1 MKLKTRF
8 QMLAVAL
15 LGGLFVLPAS
25 AALIGT
31 SVTGTFNPDANPTNY
46 FNSSNGFVPAGCQN
60 SGLGSA
66 TVTVSGSASEFCFN
80 DGANT
85 DTANFSDLGLIVTDI
100 AAGGGNAPWTMTFAF
115 APGLI
120 TGVSETGD
128 NFPNGGVN
136 FALANNVL
144 TLTFAGTG
152 TIFNGTAAYTF
163 NAARVPEPASL
174 ALLGLGLAGLG
185 FSRRKQA

>member
-8 QMLAVAL
+8 HTLAVAL
-15 LGGLFVLPAS
+15 GAGLFMLPAS
-25 AALIGT
+25 AALIGS
-31 SVTGTFNPDANPTNY
+31 SVTGTLNFGIDPINY

-100 AAGGGNAPWTMTFAF
+100 SAGGASPWTMTFAF

-128 NFPNGGVN
+128 NFPNSGVN

-144 TLTFAGTG
+144 TLTFAGAG
-152 TIFNGTAAYTF
+152 TVFNGTAAYSF
-163 NAARVPEPASL
+163 NTARVPEPASL